1 MVRLSLA
8 AGRNGSVVDIYWTN
22 HRNMFYVI
30 QQAIFKYSKKN
41 VEVEETPSSA
51 RSSTEQSCTEEW
63 FKAAKTDSSDF
74 NTCTTITSLAGSDS

>member
-63 FKAAKTDSSDF
+63 FKAAKTD
-74 NTCTTITSLAGSDS
+74 